1 MDRDE
6 VLRVSNLNV
15 FYKNR
20 KRKLFS
26 KNKKIQALHDVSVS
40 MQEGEVLAIAGES
53 GSGKST
59 LARAIVGINKDYTG
73 EIWQKYTSPQMVFQ
87 DPYTSLNPA
96 KRIGW
101 LLEEPLRVDKS
112 RQWTQ
117 EEIAARVKEVMEDI
131 ELPLSMLDRFPA
143 QLSGGQRQRVCIG
156 MALMRSPKLLIAD
169 EPVSALDVT
178 IQAQILELLENL
190 HKKHGISI
198 IFISHDLSLVNQ
210 LCQRVIVM
218 QEGKIV
224 ESGRTSDIFTRPR
237 DPYTKKLIAAIPRI
251 DLSRDDKANE

>member
-20 KRKLFS
+20 KQRLFS
-26 KNKKIQALHDVSVS
+26 KKKKIQALHDVSVS
-40 MQEGEVLAIAGES
+40 MHEGEVLAIAGES

-59 LARAIVGINKDYTG
+59 FARAIVGINKDYTG
-73 EIWQKYTSPQMVFQ
+73 EIVQKYERPQMVFQ
-87 DPYTSLNPA
+87 DPYSSLNPA
-96 KRIGW
+96 KKIGW

-112 RQWTQ
+112 RQWTR
-117 EEIAARVKEVMEDI
+117 EEISERVKEVMQEI
-131 ELPLSMLDRFPA
+131 ELPISMLERYPA

-156 MALMRSPKLLIAD
+156 IALMRSPKLLIAD

-198 IFISHDLSLVNQ
+198 IFISHDL
-210 LCQRVIVM
+210 RVVYKISDHVM
-218 QEGKIV
+218 IMKDGRVV
-224 ESGRTSDIFTRPR
+224 EYGETKELYRRPQA
-237 DPYTKKLIAAIPRI
+237 DYTKQLLKAAGIV
-251 DLSRDDKANE
+251 

>member
-1 MDRDE
+1 MNNDV
-6 VLRVSNLNV
+6 VLRVSDLNV

-26 KNKKIQALHDVSVS
+26 KKKKIQALFDVNLT
-40 MQEGEVLAIAGES
+40 MEEGEVLAIAGES

-73 EIWQKYTSPQMVFQ
+73 EIWQKYDRPQMVFQ
-87 DPYTSLNPA
+87 DPYSSLNPA
-96 KRIGW
+96 KKIGW

-112 RQWTQ
+112 RNWTKQ
-117 EEIAARVKEVMEDI
+117 EIEERVKSVMEDI
-131 ELPLSMLDRFPA
+131 ELPLSMLERYPA

-178 IQAQILELLENL
+178 IQAQILELLDNL

-198 IFISHDLSLVNQ
+198 IFISHDLRVVYKISDHVMIMKDGRVVEQGETRQ
-210 LCQRVIVM
+210 LYRNPTQ
-218 QEGKIV
+218 
-224 ESGRTSDIFTRPR
+224 D
-237 DPYTKKLIAAIPRI
+237 YTKALLKAAGIV
-251 DLSRDDKANE
+251 

>member
-26 KNKKIQALHDVSVS
+26 KKKKIQALFDVSVS

-73 EIWQKYTSPQMVFQ
+73 EIRQKYERPQMVFQ
-87 DPYTSLNPA
+87 DPYSSLNPA
-96 KRIGW
+96 KKIGW
-101 LLEEPLRVDKS
+101 LLEEPLRVDKT
-112 RQWTQ
+112 RQWTK
-117 EEIAARVKEVMEDI
+117 EEMAERVKEVMEDI
-131 ELPLSMLDRFPA
+131 ELPLSMLDRYPA

-156 MALMRSPKLLIAD
+156 IALMRSPKLLIAD

-198 IFISHDLSLVNQ
+198 IFISHDLRVVYKISDHVMIMKNGRVVEYGATKELYRHPQAEYTRQ
-210 LCQRVIVM
+210 LLKAAGIV
-218 QEGKIV
+218 
-224 ESGRTSDIFTRPR
+224 
-237 DPYTKKLIAAIPRI
+237 
-251 DLSRDDKANE
+251 

>member
-26 KNKKIQALHDVSVS
+26 QKKKIQALFDVSVS
-40 MQEGEVLAIAGES
+40 MEEGEVLAIAGES

-73 EIWQKYTSPQMVFQ
+73 EIWQKYERPQMVFQ
-87 DPYTSLNPA
+87 DPYSSLNPA
-96 KRIGW
+96 KKIGW

-112 RQWTQ
+112 RDWTK
-117 EEIAARVKEVMEDI
+117 EEIAERVREVMEDI
-131 ELPLSMLDRFPA
+131 ELPLSMLDRYPA

-156 MALMRSPKLLIAD
+156 IALMRSPKLLIAD

-198 IFISHDLSLVNQ
+198 IFISHDLRVVYKISDHVMIMKNGRVVEYGNTKELYRHPQAEYTRQ
-210 LCQRVIVM
+210 LLKAAGIV
-218 QEGKIV
+218 
-224 ESGRTSDIFTRPR
+224 
-237 DPYTKKLIAAIPRI
+237 
-251 DLSRDDKANE
+251 

>member
-1 MDRDE
+1 MSNDV
-6 VLRVSNLNV
+6 VLRVSDLNV

-26 KNKKIQALHDVSVS
+26 KKKKIQALFDVYLT
-40 MQEGEVLAIAGES
+40 MEEGEVLAIAGES

-73 EIWQKYTSPQMVFQ
+73 EIWQKYDQPQMVFQ
-87 DPYTSLNPA
+87 DPYSSLNPA
-96 KRIGW
+96 KKIGW
-101 LLEEPLRVDKS
+101 LLEEPLRVDKT
-112 RQWTQ
+112 RNWTKQ
-117 EEIAARVKEVMEDI
+117 EIEERVKTVMEEI
-131 ELPLSMLDRFPA
+131 ELPLSMLERYPA

-198 IFISHDLSLVNQ
+198 IFISHDLRVVYKISDHVMIMKDGRVVEQGQTRQ
-210 LCQRVIVM
+210 LYRQPT
-218 QEGKIV
+218 Q
-224 ESGRTSDIFTRPR
+224 D
-237 DPYTKKLIAAIPRI
+237 YTKALLKAAGIV
-251 DLSRDDKANE
+251 

>member
-6 VLRVSNLNV
+6 VLRVGNLNV

-26 KNKKIQALHDVSVS
+26 KKKKIQALFDVSVS
-40 MQEGEVLAIAGES
+40 MEEGEVLAIAGES

-73 EIWQKYTSPQMVFQ
+73 EIWQKYERPQMVFQ
-87 DPYTSLNPA
+87 DPYSSLNPA
-96 KRIGW
+96 KKIGW
-101 LLEEPLRVDKS
+101 LLEEPLRVDKT
-112 RQWTQ
+112 RDWTK
-117 EEIAARVKEVMEDI
+117 EEMAERVKEVMEDI
-131 ELPLSMLDRFPA
+131 ELPLSMLDRYPA

-156 MALMRSPKLLIAD
+156 IALMRSPKLLIAD

-198 IFISHDLSLVNQ
+198 IFISHDLRVVYKISDHVMIMKNGRVVEYGNTKELYRNPQAEYTRQ
-210 LCQRVIVM
+210 LLKAAGIV
-218 QEGKIV
+218 
-224 ESGRTSDIFTRPR
+224 
-237 DPYTKKLIAAIPRI
+237 
-251 DLSRDDKANE
+251 

>member
-20 KRKLFS
+20 KQRLFS
-26 KNKKIQALHDVSVS
+26 KKKKIQALHDVSVS
-40 MQEGEVLAIAGES
+40 MHEGEVLAIAGES

-59 LARAIVGINKDYTG
+59 FARAIVGINKDYTG
-73 EIWQKYTSPQMVFQ
+73 EIVQKYERPQMVFQ
-87 DPYTSLNPA
+87 DPYSSLNPA
-96 KRIGW
+96 KKIGW
-101 LLEEPLRVDKS
+101 LLEEPLRDDKS
-112 RQWTQ
+112 RQWTR
-117 EEIAARVKEVMEDI
+117 EEISERDKEVMQEI
-131 ELPLSMLDRFPA
+131 ELPLSMLERYPA

-156 MALMRSPKLLIAD
+156 IALMRSPKLLIAD

-198 IFISHDLSLVNQ
+198 IFISHDL
-210 LCQRVIVM
+210 RVVYKISDHVM
-218 QEGKIV
+218 IMKDGRVV
-224 ESGRTSDIFTRPR
+224 EYGETKELYRRPQA
-237 DPYTKKLIAAIPRI
+237 DYTKQLLKAAGIV
-251 DLSRDDKANE
+251 

>member
-73 EIWQKYTSPQMVFQ
+73 EIVQKYGSPQMVFQ
-87 DPYTSLNPA
+87 DPYSSLNPA
-96 KRIGW
+96 KKIGW

-112 RQWTQ
+112 RQWTK
-117 EEIAARVKEVMEDI
+117 EEIEKRVKEVMEDI
-131 ELPLSMLDRFPA
+131 ELPLNMLDRFPA

-156 MALMRSPKLLIAD
+156 IALMRSPKLLIAD

-198 IFISHDLSLVNQ
+198 IFISHDLRVVYKISDHVMIMKDGRVVEYGETKQ
-210 LCQRVIVM
+210 LY
-218 QEGKIV
+218 
-224 ESGRTSDIFTRPR
+224 RTPQAD
-237 DPYTKKLIAAIPRI
+237 YTKQLLKAAGIA
-251 DLSRDDKANE
+251 

>member
-1 MDRDE
+1 MDRDV

-26 KNKKIQALHDVSVS
+26 KKKKIQALFDVSVS
-40 MQEGEVLAIAGES
+40 MEEGEVLAIAGES

-73 EIWQKYTSPQMVFQ
+73 EIWQKYERPQMVFQ
-87 DPYTSLNPA
+87 DPYSSLNPA
-96 KRIGW
+96 KKIGW
-101 LLEEPLRVDKS
+101 LLEEPLRVDKT
-112 RQWTQ
+112 RQWTK
-117 EEIAARVKEVMEDI
+117 EEMAERVKEVMEDI
-131 ELPLSMLDRFPA
+131 ELPLSMLDRYPA

-156 MALMRSPKLLIAD
+156 IALMRSPKLLIAD

-198 IFISHDLSLVNQ
+198 IFISHDL
-210 LCQRVIVM
+210 RVVYKISDHVM
-218 QEGKIV
+218 IMKNGRVV
-224 ESGRTSDIFTRPR
+224 EYGATKELYRHPQAE
-237 DPYTKKLIAAIPRI
+237 YTKQLLKAAGIA
-251 DLSRDDKANE
+251 

>member
-1 MDRDE
+1 MSKNE
-6 VLRVSNLNV
+6 VLKVTDLNV

-26 KNKKIQALHDVSVS
+26 KNKKIQALFDVNVS
-40 MQEGEVLAIAGES
+40 MEEGEVLAIAGES

-73 EIWQKYTSPQMVFQ
+73 QIWQKYERPQMVFQ
-87 DPYTSLNPA
+87 DPYSSLNPSR
-96 KRIGW
+96 KIGW
-101 LLEEPLRVDKS
+101 LLAEPLRVDKTRNWTKDEIS
-112 RQWTQ
+112 RRVNEIM
-117 EEIAARVKEVMEDI
+117 EEV
-131 ELPLSMLDRFPA
+131 ELPVSLLERYPS

-190 HKKHGISI
+190 HRRHGISI
-198 IFISHDLSLVNQ
+198 IFISHDLRVVYKISDHVLIMKDGRVVEYGETRQ
-210 LCQRVIVM
+210 LYRSPQA
-218 QEGKIV
+218 
-224 ESGRTSDIFTRPR
+224 S
-237 DPYTKKLIAAIPRI
+237 YTKSLLKAAGIV
-251 DLSRDDKANE
+251 

>member
-1 MDRDE
+1 MSMSNDV
-6 VLRVSNLNV
+6 VLRVSDLNV

-26 KNKKIQALHDVSVS
+26 NKKKIQALFDVNLT
-40 MQEGEVLAIAGES
+40 MEEGEVLAIAGES

-73 EIWQKYTSPQMVFQ
+73 EIWQKYDQPQMVFQ
-87 DPYTSLNPA
+87 DPYSSLNPS
-96 KRIGW
+96 KKIGW
-101 LLEEPLRVDKS
+101 LLEEPLRVDKT
-112 RQWTQ
+112 RNWTKQ
-117 EEIAARVKEVMEDI
+117 EIEERVKTVMEEI
-131 ELPLSMLDRFPA
+131 ELPLSMLERYPA

-198 IFISHDLSLVNQ
+198 IFISHDLRVVYKISDHVMIMKDGRVVEQGQTRQ
-210 LCQRVIVM
+210 LYRQPT
-218 QEGKIV
+218 Q
-224 ESGRTSDIFTRPR
+224 D
-237 DPYTKKLIAAIPRI
+237 YTKALLKAAGIV
-251 DLSRDDKANE
+251 

>member
-26 KNKKIQALHDVSVS
+26 KKKKIQALFDVSVS
-40 MQEGEVLAIAGES
+40 MEEGEVLAIAGES

-73 EIWQKYTSPQMVFQ
+73 EIWQKHERPQMVFQ
-87 DPYTSLNPA
+87 DPYSSLNPA
-96 KRIGW
+96 KKIGW
-101 LLEEPLRVDKS
+101 LLEEPLRVDKT
-112 RQWTQ
+112 RDWTK
-117 EEIAARVKEVMEDI
+117 EEMAERVKEVMEDI
-131 ELPLSMLDRFPA
+131 ELPLSMLDRYPA

-156 MALMRSPKLLIAD
+156 IALMRSPKLLIAD

-198 IFISHDLSLVNQ
+198 IFISHDLRVVYKISDHVMIMKNGRVVEYGNTKELYRHPQAEYTRQ
-210 LCQRVIVM
+210 LLKAAGIV
-218 QEGKIV
+218 
-224 ESGRTSDIFTRPR
+224 
-237 DPYTKKLIAAIPRI
+237 
-251 DLSRDDKANE
+251 

>member
-1 MDRDE
+1 MSENE
-6 VLRVSNLNV
+6 VLRVTGLNV

-26 KNKKIQALHDVSVS
+26 KKKKIQALFDVNVS

-73 EIWQKYTSPQMVFQ
+73 EIWQKYERPQMVFQ
-87 DPYTSLNPA
+87 DPYSSLNPS
-96 KRIGW
+96 KTIGW
-101 LLEEPLRVDKS
+101 LLAEPLRVDKT
-112 RQWTQ
+112 RKWTD
-117 EEIAARVKEVMEDI
+117 EEIDRRVSEIMEEI
-131 ELPLSMLDRFPA
+131 ELPIGMLQRYPS

-178 IQAQILELLENL
+178 IQAQILDLLENL

-198 IFISHDLSLVNQ
+198 IFISHDLRVVYKISDHVLIMKDGRVVEYGETRQ
-210 LCQRVIVM
+210 LYRNPQA
-218 QEGKIV
+218 
-224 ESGRTSDIFTRPR
+224 
-237 DPYTKKLIAAIPRI
+237 PYTKSLLKAAGIV
-251 DLSRDDKANE
+251 